1 MEQPDCQIAFEGEVK
16 ARFGI
21 LPNFFRSARAAPEL
35 IQQLWSFANRA
46 DNLKLYQDVEDASL
60 YLYAAVRNGY
70 LQRRQKSIEDA
81 IRQRDKELESES
93 FFAQDGDFG
102 QRAMVFH

>member
-1 MEQPDCQIAFEGEVK
+1 MRSRMEQSSDCRTAFEAEVTE
-16 ARFGI
+16 RFGI

-35 IQQLWSFANRA
+35 IQQLWSFANRV

-70 LQRRQKSIEDA
+70 LQRRQKSIA
-81 IRQRDKELESES
+81 
-93 FFAQDGDFG
+93 
-102 QRAMVFH
+102 